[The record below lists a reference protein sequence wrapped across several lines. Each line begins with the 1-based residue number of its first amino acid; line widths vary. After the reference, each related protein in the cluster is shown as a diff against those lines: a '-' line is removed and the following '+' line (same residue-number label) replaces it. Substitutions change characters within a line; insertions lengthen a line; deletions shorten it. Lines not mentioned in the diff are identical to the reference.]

1 MNDLFSVK
9 EKVIV
14 VTGGTGVLGSVMA
27 GYLANEGAKVV
38 ILGRNMDAGEALVRD
53 IKNKGNVALFLKS
66 DVLNKELLNKNLCD
80 ILDTYGRLD
89 ALINAAGG
97 NMPGATIAPSDTFFD
112 LSVEDFDKVLQL
124 NLTGTV
130 LPTQVFLKPMVKQG
144 KGKYHQ
150 HLFHGGISS
159 DDARGW
165 LCCRKSRYL

>member
-66 DVLNKELLNKNLCD
+66 DVLNKK
-80 ILDTYGRLD
+80 
-89 ALINAAGG
+89 
-97 NMPGATIAPSDTFFD
+97 TF
-112 LSVEDFDKVLQL
+112 E
-124 NLTGTV
+124 
-130 LPTQVFLKPMVKQG
+130 
-144 KGKYHQ
+144 
-150 HLFHGGISS
+150 
-159 DDARGW
+159 
-165 LCCRKSRYL
+165 